1 MTGGAA
7 RAFFKGMSSS
17 YCHLG
22 RQAQDAKPSVLGA
35 RPLTHCCLL
44 QGWRLE
50 LKGFPRLS
58 EYGAWRMRNGKPYG
72 GYYSQEEV

>member
-1 MTGGAA
+1 MTAG
-7 RAFFKGMSSS
+7 RASFEGIPGL
-17 YCHLG
+17 YRQLG
-22 RQAQDAKPSVLGA
+22 RQAQAAKPSVLGS
-35 RPLTHCCLL
+35 RPLTHCSLL

-58 EYGAWRMRNGKPYG
+58 EFGAWRMRNGKPYG